1 LVRGYILGA
10 AIDSGRKDPEQWLS
24 YSRNHNYYANSA
36 RKRYWPVNNMYAG
49 VVSSV
54 DQLAG
59 LGLIEHQKVPPGN
72 LHWQSRFRAR
82 QIGCGGHKARR
93 THSDQDE
100 RRRLTGGSS
109 LFARLDALNRRVPT
123 PPQCVIDP
131 LQDDVVDFEALL
143 EGDLA

>member
-1 LVRGYILGA
+1 MDIKKSSYRDRSLVFTWNTEWRPRQLEEADNALGLPSARTRDQQLVRGYILGA

-72 LHWQSRFRAR
+72 LHWQGRRAFRAAHAPDTEFPP
-82 QIGCGGHKARR
+82 GRR
-93 THSDQDE
+93 W
-100 RRRLTGGSS
+100 
-109 LFARLDALNRRVPT
+109 
-123 PPQCVIDP
+123 
-131 LQDDVVDFEALL
+131 
-143 EGDLA
+143 

>member
-1 LVRGYILGA
+1 MVRGYILGA
-10 AIDSGRKDPEQWLS
+10 AIDSGRRDPEQWLS

-72 LHWQSRFRAR
+72 LHWQSRFRAMPE
-82 QIGCGGHKARR
+82 QTAKTLGVTIPQTLLARA
-93 THSDQDE
+93 DE
-100 RRRLTGGSS
+100 
-109 LFARLDALNRRVPT
+109 
-123 PPQCVIDP
+123 VI
-131 LQDDVVDFEALL
+131 E
-143 EGDLA
+143 